1 MITRRRLTVL
11 YASICSILSF
21 ATATT
26 RAQDRETKVRDDREQ
41 LKESEVWIY
50 NDLVEGFK
58 EAKRTKKPLL
68 VTLRC
73 IPCEACSRFDKKL
86 LDRQNEVRDLLDKF
100 VCVRVVQGNGLDL
113 SLFQFDYDQSFHA
126 FFLNADRTVYGR
138 FGTRSAREEE
148 DDMTMR
154 GLREAMLG
162 ALDLH
167 ANYPANRA
175 KLAGK
180 QGHKVDFR
188 VPEEIPTLKGK
199 YTDKLN
205 YDGNVVASC
214 IHCHQVRDAER
225 QLYRDR
231 QEMIPEQ
238 VLFPYPLPDV
248 LGLRMN
254 PDERATIAKV
264 EERSIAA
271 RAGLKRGDR
280 IVTLAG
286 QPLLSTADLQWVLHH
301 AGPQASLPAEIRRG
315 EEQLKVTL
323 ELPPRWRRE
332 SDISFRATTWELR
345 RMASGGLLL
354 NDLGDDERNK
364 RGIAA
369 DKLALFVKHVGEY
382 GAHAAAKRAGFQKGD
397 IIVAVDGKRDRL
409 SEGKFLAS
417 GLALAPTSKVRA
429 TVLRGEKELELEL
442 PMQQ

>member
-1 MITRRRLTVL
+1 LLV
-11 YASICSILSF
+11 AF
-21 ATATT
+21 VKPAG
-26 RAQDRETKVRDDREQ
+26 AQDRATKVRDDREQ
-41 LKESEVWIY
+41 LKASEVWIY
-50 NDLVEGFK
+50 NDLAEGFA
-58 EAKRTKKPLL
+58 EAKRTGKPLF
-68 VTLRC
+68 VALRC

-148 DDMTMR
+148 DDMTMK

-162 ALDLH
+162 ALELH

-175 KLAGK
+175 QLVGK
-180 QGHKVDFR
+180 QGHKSDYR
-188 VPEEIPTLKGK
+188 VPEEIPSLKGK
-199 YTDKLN
+199 YTDRLN

-214 IHCHQVRDAER
+214 IHCHQIRDAER
-225 QLYRDR
+225 QSYRDR
-231 QEMIPEQ
+231 REMIPEH

-248 LGLRMN
+248 LGLRMD

-264 EERSIAA
+264 QDESIAA
-271 RAGLKRGDR
+271 RAGLRPADR
-280 IVTLAG
+280 IETLDG
-286 QPLLSTADLQWVLHH
+286 QPLLSTADLQWILQH
-301 AGPQASLPAEIRRG
+301 AGGQASLPARIRRG
-315 EEQLKVTL
+315 DERLNIRL
-323 ELPPRWRRE
+323 ELPQGWRRE

-354 NDLGDDERNK
+354 NDLEDDERKK

-397 IIVAVDGKRDRL
+397 IIVAVDGKRERL
-409 SEGKFLAS
+409 SEGQYLA
-417 GLALAPTSKVRA
+417 GALALAPASKIRA
-429 TVLRGEKELELEL
+429 TVLRGDKELDLEL
-442 PMQQ
+442 PMQP